1 MQKQL
6 LYLMKKSIIGSLS
19 GLFFTLAVTLA
30 VSTLVYSESIAPD
43 KTNIVMKIVLF
54 AACILSGIVSSNGT
68 KVGKWKCIVATGMII
83 LLMVLLLT
91 AVCSERVVVAE
102 TAVNTVIVALGTSL
116 GCIICAKNTKKKRRK
131 HVRYN
136 K

>member
-6 LYLMKKSIIGSLS
+6 LYLMKKSAIGSLA
-19 GLFFTLAVTLA
+19 GLFFTLAATFA

-43 KTNIVMKIVLF
+43 KTNIVMKIILF
-54 AACILSGIVSSNGT
+54 AACIISGIISSRRT
-68 KVGKWKCIVATGMII
+68 KAGKWRCVIATGTII
-83 LLMVLLLT
+83 LLIVLLLT
-91 AVCSERVVVAE
+91 AVCSERVAIAE
-102 TAVNTVIVALGTSL
+102 TAVNTLIVASGTSL

-131 HVRYN
+131 HARYN